1 MVVTFAESDGGT
13 DVTIVCEHIPAGIRP
28 EDNEAGCRSSLEKL
42 ACSLRRSAAVL
53 VGTETRQ

>member
-42 ACSLRRSAAVL
+42 ACYPR
-53 VGTETRQ
+53 